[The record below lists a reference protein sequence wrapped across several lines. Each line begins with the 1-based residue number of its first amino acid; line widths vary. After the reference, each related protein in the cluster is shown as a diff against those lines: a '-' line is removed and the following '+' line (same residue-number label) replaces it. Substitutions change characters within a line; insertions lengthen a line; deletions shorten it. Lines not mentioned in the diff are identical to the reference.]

1 MRAGAQVCDW
11 FFLFLQPLR
20 PGEKR
25 QKEDWENI
33 WVYGMTFNLLLA
45 FAVVVLKPDTR

>member
-1 MRAGAQVCDW
+1 MRHLPFIPASPA
-11 FFLFLQPLR
+11 LPQPLR